1 MSCLP
6 SAYISS
12 SRAFTAARPFAD
24 HRHALLAPQPLHGFG
39 QRLVQRRAAA
49 IFLRAV
55 MQHFL
60 EGKRVERFVGHGRA
74 KALLLRQIALRLHHD
89 HRRIL
94 AAKFAHIVQPIAERL
109 VAECEAAIVVVVK
122 RLRLRRP
129 DQHENG
135 ARLQEQRV
143 RAVIDVLPAEIPN
156 PERGGIAERGQRRG
170 ADLDAMR

>member
-6 SAYISS
+6 FAYIFFQP
-12 SRAFTAARPFAD
+12 RLHGGAPRAD

-39 QRLVQRRAAA
+39 QRLVQRRATA

-55 MQHFL
+55 MQHLL
-60 EGKRVERFVGHGRA
+60 EGKNVERLVVYGRA

-89 HRRIL
+89 HRRVL

-109 VAECEAAIVVVVK
+109 VAEREAAIVMLVK

-129 DQHENG
+129 HQHENG
-135 ARLQEQRV
+135 ARLQEQRM
-143 RAVIDVLPAEIPN
+143 RAVINVLPAEIPD
-156 PERGGIAERGQRRG
+156 PERGGIAGRSQRRS
-170 ADLDAMR
+170 ADLHAMR